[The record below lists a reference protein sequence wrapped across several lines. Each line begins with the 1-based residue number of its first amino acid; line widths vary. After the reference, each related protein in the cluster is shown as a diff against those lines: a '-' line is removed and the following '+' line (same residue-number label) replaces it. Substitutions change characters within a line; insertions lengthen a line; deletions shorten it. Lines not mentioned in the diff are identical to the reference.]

1 MNAKSES
8 IAVNAAGAVSTCA
21 GGAKGP
27 KVAADARLKCV
38 ESKSIQPED
47 YARQRRDKWL
57 NRLAR
62 EFLMLDGLFPFK
74 GVVPE
79 NDCPQWFGRVEEE
92 YFSALCR
99 GADLKGA
106 KKFTLIGLGGFLGY
120 QCAYAVWM
128 VESLDAQIESELRN
142 AEKDKDVALTKEQ
155 LQESVKMFH
164 RFNDWYG
171 ALRRLAGRALKSCV
185 YQPYEDMSGFLAA
198 YSRAFSRKPK
208 LGAGMG
214 DFGSSNFGIYHFM
227 LWHWRTVEQL
237 DSVRALHD
245 LLRRSM
251 GEHRVGD
258 LRRIEKMC
266 QRIGLHYRKPGRPK
280 ASK

>member
-1 MNAKSES
+1 
-8 IAVNAAGAVSTCA
+8 VSACA
-21 GGAKGP
+21 GGAKGS

-38 ESKSIQPED
+38 ESKAIQATD
-47 YARQRRDKWL
+47 YAIQQRDKWL

-74 GVVPE
+74 DVVPK

-99 GADLKGA
+99 GVDVKGA
-106 KKFTLIGLGGFLGY
+106 KKFTPTGLGGFLGY

-128 VESLDAQIESELRN
+128 VESLDAQIEIELRN
-142 AEKDKDVALTKEQ
+142 AEKDKDVALTEEKRE
-155 LQESVKMFH
+155 EVIRFFR
-164 RFNDWYG
+164 RFNDWYR

-185 YQPYEDMSGFLAA
+185 YQPYEDMSGFVTS
-198 YSRAFSRKPK
+198 YGRAFSRKPR

-227 LWHWRTVEQL
+227 LWHWRAVEHL

-266 QRIGLHYRKPGRPK
+266 QRNGLHYRKPGRPK
-280 ASK
+280 GSK

>member
-8 IAVNAAGAVSTCA
+8 IAVNAAGAVSACA
-21 GGAKGP
+21 GGAKGS
-27 KVAADARLKCV
+27 KVDVDARLKCV
-38 ESKSIQPED
+38 ESNAIQPED
-47 YARQRRDKWL
+47 YASERRDKWL

-74 GVVPE
+74 DFVPK

-106 KKFTLIGLGGFLGY
+106 KKFTPTGLGGFFGY

-128 VESLDAQIESELRN
+128 VESLDAKIESESRN
-142 AEKDKDVALTKEQ
+142 AEKYKDVALTEEQ
-155 LQESVKMFH
+155 FQEAVKIFQ

-185 YQPYEDMSGFLAA
+185 YQPYEDMSEFMAA

-227 LWHWRTVEQL
+227 LWHWRAVDQL

-251 GEHRVGD
+251 GEYRVGD
-258 LRRIEKMC
+258 LRRIEKIC